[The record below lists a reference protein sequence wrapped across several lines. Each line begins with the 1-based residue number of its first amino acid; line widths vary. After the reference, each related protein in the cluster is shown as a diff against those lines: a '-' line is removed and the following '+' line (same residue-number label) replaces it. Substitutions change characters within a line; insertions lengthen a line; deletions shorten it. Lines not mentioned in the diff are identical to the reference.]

1 VGAVANF
8 SSLLQTAGLTL
19 EELGSKF
26 GEKVEVDFN
35 EALQGNL
42 EGVNRSSELVQ
53 ESKLDSNSYIDTR
66 K

>member
-53 ESKLDSNSYIDTR
+53 ESKLDSNSYINTH